1 MQITEKKVYSS
12 DSFIDR
18 VLSDVKTRQENLFL
32 NLKLDN
38 LSKQGDLETL
48 FSQMDLLFE
57 LNQEEYT
64 LKVPEFSINIFREK
78 LFEILGDENLDQQ
91 LAKIIQNNSIF
102 WKAGRFKFNLSKK
115 PLIYGILNITPDSF
129 YDGGWYQNK
138 SDIAKRI
145 EEMIESG
152 VDVIEVGGQTT
163 RPGFQEIAA
172 SEELDR
178 IESTIE
184 LIWSKYKNVAIAVDT
199 YKYEVMEKVIKN
211 VDIINDVNAFTDD
224 QRKLELLKQSD
235 VGLLTMHS
243 ARDKNYSNLTGE
255 MKNFFEKNI
264 DDLTKSGI
272 DIDRIALDQ
281 GVGYAKIADGYQ
293 DYAMMKNID
302 QFNYLRRPMMVAI
315 SRKGFGAKLFN
326 LKKEDRLEVTLIAE
340 AYMYLH
346 GGRILRVH
354 DLNETLQLVK
364 MLDVIRNGYWFGEKD
379 GIS

>member
-12 DSFIDR
+12 DGFIDQ
-18 VLSDVKTRQENLFL
+18 VLSDVRTRQENLFL
-32 NLKLDN
+32 NLKLDD
-38 LSKQGDLETL
+38 LGKQGDLETL
-48 FSQMDLLFE
+48 FNQMDLLFE
-57 LNQEEYT
+57 LDQVEYT

-138 SDIAKRI
+138 SDIVERV
-145 EEMIESG
+145 EEMIQSG

-163 RPGFQEIAA
+163 RPGFQEITA

-184 LIWSKYKNVAIAVDT
+184 LVRNTYKDVAIAVDT

-243 ARDKNYSNLTGE
+243 ARYKNYSNLTGE
-255 MKNFFEKNI
+255 MKSFFEKNI
-264 DDLTKSGI
+264 NDLTKSGI

-281 GVGYAKIADGYQ
+281 GVAYAKIADGYQ

-364 MLDVIRNGYWFGEKD
+364 MLDVIRNGYWFDEKD

>member
-48 FSQMDLLFE
+48 FNQMDLLFE
-57 LNQEEYT
+57 LDQEEYT

-184 LIWSKYKNVAIAVDT
+184 LIRSKYKNVAIAVDT

>member
-48 FSQMDLLFE
+48 FNQMDLLFE
-57 LNQEEYT
+57 LDQEEYT

-178 IESTIE
+178 IESTIK
-184 LIWSKYKNVAIAVDT
+184 LIRSKYKNVAIAVDT

>member
-48 FSQMDLLFE
+48 FNQMDLLFE
-57 LNQEEYT
+57 LDQEEYT
-64 LKVPEFSINIFREK
+64 LKVPEFSINIFREE

-178 IESTIE
+178 IESTIK
-184 LIWSKYKNVAIAVDT
+184 LIRSKYKNVAIAVDT

>member
-48 FSQMDLLFE
+48 FNQMDLLFE
-57 LNQEEYT
+57 LDQEEYT
-64 LKVPEFSINIFREK
+64 LKVPEFSINIFREE

-178 IESTIE
+178 IESTIK
-184 LIWSKYKNVAIAVDT
+184 LIRSKYKNVAIAVDT

-379 GIS
+379 RIS

>member
-48 FSQMDLLFE
+48 FNQMDLLFE
-57 LNQEEYT
+57 LDQEEYT

-178 IESTIE
+178 IESAIE
-184 LIWSKYKNVAIAVDT
+184 LIRSKYKNVAIAVDT